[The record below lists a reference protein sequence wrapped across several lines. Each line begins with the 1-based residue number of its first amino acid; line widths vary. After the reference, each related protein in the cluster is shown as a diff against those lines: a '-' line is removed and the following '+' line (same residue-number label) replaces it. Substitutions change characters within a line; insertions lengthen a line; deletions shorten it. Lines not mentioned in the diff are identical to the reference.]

1 MSQMTENFEELA
13 EIVSKVIPKDSNK
26 CNNELLKHVEKLTYV
41 IEHQEKVSVSI
52 ATASDV
58 IEEYLDKLRFECKN
72 KQYECDT
79 LEKKVKEMEQKQQ
92 RLVIQSSKQDIQ
104 AKKKLS
110 KLKAQLEMYESI
122 LEVGIEDLGNG
133 RLRGVIFKPNSIS
146 YCNLDRG
153 DRSSEEN
160 KENNIL
166 DSQRRHAELNSIYSQ
181 LEVSDDWKRF
191 L

>member
-1 MSQMTENFEELA
+1 MTENFEELA
-13 EIVSKVIPKDSNK
+13 EIVSMVIPKDSNK
-26 CNNELLKHVEKLTYV
+26 CNNELLKHVEKLTYA

-92 RLVIQSSKQDIQ
+92 RLVIESSKQDIQ
-104 AKKKLS
+104 VKKKLS
-110 KLKAQLEMYESI
+110 KLKAQLEMYETI

-133 RLRGVIFKPNSIS
+133 RLR
-146 YCNLDRG
+146 DRG

-166 DSQRRHAELNSIYSQ
+166 DSQRRYAELNSIYSQ
-181 LEVSDDWKRF
+181 LEVSDDWKQF